1 MEIKDNENIS
11 IEECMKRMH
20 KSREFILNA
29 IQQNVLPGA
38 VVVNESGRRSPHIP
52 RKAFEE
58 YMTTYRQNPTDALVT
73 ALFNFIGE
81 SFPNSKKDL
90 AEALI
95 NALEKEK
102 ADAKTASAKYN
113 HKYYR

>member
-102 ADAKTASAKYN
+102 ADAKTASAKI
-113 HKYYR
+113 

>member
-1 MEIKDNENIS
+1 MDENIP

-29 IQQNVLPGA
+29 IQQNELQGI
-38 VVVNESGRRSPHIP
+38 VVVNESGRRTPHIP
-52 RKAFEE
+52 RKPFEE
-58 YMTTYRQNPTDALVT
+58 YMTTYRQDPTQALVT

-90 AEALI
+90 AQALV
-95 NALEKEK
+95 NALEKEE
-102 ADAKTASAKYN
+102 ASAERRNKY
-113 HKYYR
+113 

>member
-11 IEECMKRMH
+11 IEECMKRMQ

-29 IQQNVLPGA
+29 IQQNELQGI
-38 VVVNESGRRSPHIP
+38 VVVNESGRRTPHIP
-52 RKAFEE
+52 RKPFEQ
-58 YMTTYRQNPTDALVT
+58 YMTTYRQNPTEALVT

-81 SFPNSKKDL
+81 KFPNSKEDL
-90 AEALI
+90 VSALI

-102 ADAKTASAKYN
+102 ADVKN
-113 HKYYR
+113 HISKI